1 VNKEPKRAWKE
12 AVDAQLRRTIPD
24 DREEWRK
31 TINNPVRIM
40 ADPMKIRTQDF
51 QL

>member
-1 VNKEPKRAWKE
+1 MTEG
-12 AVDAQLRRTIPD
+12 
-24 DREEWRK
+24 WRK
-31 TINNPVRIM
+31 TINNPVRIL